1 MFLLLFTIATANIL
15 SIPYFYVEYLEYFLI
30 NGLVPLINHIY
41 NIKNINRVIEIK
53 FFVGTVTKPL
63 KLDEDIKERLDK
75 VIISLNNLHY
85 KFDLSEIDS
94 LPDLI
99 SINSDSSEIDSLP
112 DLIPIDSEY
121 EPNDSL
127 PDLIPIDSEY
137 EPNDS
142 LPDLIPIDSNS
153 YNSLH
158 DIELIDITKKNSI
171 YKFGSR
177 FKMHG
182 IYTGD
187 DTSDEER
194 DDTSDEEIDEETDE
208 EIDEETDEE
217 IDEETDEE
225 TDEEI
230 NEGNDEEIDEDV
242 VDEENSIVIENVD

>member
-127 PDLIPIDSEY
+127 PDLIPIDS
-137 EPNDS
+137 
-142 LPDLIPIDSNS
+142 NS

-217 IDEETDEE
+217 